1 MSEKRGSGKLE
12 VSLPSDTEI
21 LMTRVFDAP
30 RRLVFEAMTK
40 AEHVR
45 RWWCCMPGYTMTV
58 CDVDLRVGGRWRYV
72 MVGPHGEVAFN
83 GVYKEIVAPERVV
96 HSEFFEPHP
105 EGIIVTVTLEERDGK
120 TYYSSLSR
128 AVSKEQR
135 DTIIASGM
143 EGGADLAL
151 DVMEQVA
158 QSIDP
163 ARRASGASS
172 PATSP
177 G

>member
-12 VSLPSDTEI
+12 VTLPSDTEI

-40 AEHVR
+40 AEYVR
-45 RWWCCMPGYTMTV
+45 RWWCCMDGYTMTV
-58 CDVDLRVGGRWRYV
+58 CDVDLRVGGRYRYV
-72 MVGPHGEVAFN
+72 MVGPYGEVAFN
-83 GVYKEIVAPERVV
+83 GVYQEIVPPERIV

-105 EGIIVTVTLEERDGK
+105 DGIIVTMTLEERDGK
-120 TYYSSLSR
+120 TYYRSLIR
-128 AVSKEQR
+128 AINKEQR
-135 DTIIASGM
+135 DGIIASGM

-151 DVMEQVA
+151 DYLERVA
-158 QSIDP
+158 HSIDP
-163 ARRASGASS
+163 ARRADAS
-172 PATSP
+172 PAAAR